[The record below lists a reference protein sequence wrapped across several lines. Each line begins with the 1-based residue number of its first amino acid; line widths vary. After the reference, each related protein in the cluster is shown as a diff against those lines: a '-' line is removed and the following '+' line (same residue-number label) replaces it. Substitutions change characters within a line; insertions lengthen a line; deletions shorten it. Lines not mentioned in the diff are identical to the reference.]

1 MTPAP
6 LLPMAPGPA
15 PARGLYVHIPFCLA
29 RCDYCDF
36 NAYAGME
43 ELRNPYV
50 EALMRE
56 ITSAADGGE
65 VSTIFFGG
73 GTPTI
78 LPPTDLARILAAIH
92 ESFQVAPS
100 AEITI
105 EANPETVDERSLSA
119 LRTAGFNRLSVGVQ
133 STAPHVL
140 TRLGRIHSPQRA
152 LATLRAA
159 HRAGFDRINA
169 DLIYG
174 TPGESESD
182 WRRSLESIIESG
194 VDHISAY
201 ALTIEEATPLSS
213 KINRGEEIP
222 PEDDDQATK
231 FEIACDLLASADF
244 TRYEIS
250 NWAKNN
256 SWCRHNLTYWC
267 ANNYLGFGAG
277 AHSHHN
283 GRRAHNIRSPRTYIE
298 NSPSP
303 EAGFEVLSPNER
315 IEEAI
320 MLALRLTGGINRPL
334 FQQRWKVD
342 PLNAREAAAQRLQTL
357 GFLELSPHSMRL
369 TDRAAFLTS
378 AITTNLLSETA
389 A

>member
-1 MTPAP
+1 MMPAP
-6 LLPMAPGPA
+6 SLPMAPGPA
-15 PARGLYVHIPFCLA
+15 PARGLYVHIPFCLT

-50 EALMRE
+50 EALIRE
-56 ITSAADGGE
+56 ITSAADGKE

-78 LPPTDLARILAAIH
+78 LSPHDLARVLTAIH
-92 ESFQVAPS
+92 DCFDVTTD

-105 EANPETVDERSLSA
+105 EANPETVDECSLAA
-119 LRTAGFNRLSVGVQ
+119 LRAAGFNRLSVGVQ

-152 LATLRAA
+152 LETLRAA
-159 HRAGFDRINA
+159 HRAGFTRINA

-174 TPGESESD
+174 TPGETESD
-182 WRRSLESIIESG
+182 WRRSLESIIETE
-194 VDHISAY
+194 VDHVSAY
-201 ALTIEEATPLSS
+201 ALTIEEGTPLSS
-213 KINRGEEIP
+213 KINRGEEIS

-231 FEIACDLLASADF
+231 FETASTLLASAGF

-256 SWCRHNLTYWC
+256 SWCRHNLTYWRG
-267 ANNYLGFGAG
+267 NDYLGFGAG
-277 AHSHHN
+277 AHTHHN
-283 GRRAHNIRSPRTYIE
+283 GRRAHSVRSPRTYIE
-298 NSPSP
+298 KSPSP
-303 EAGFEVLSPNER
+303 EAGFEVLSSPER

-320 MLALRLTGGINRPL
+320 MLGLRLAGGIDRQL
-334 FQQRWKVD
+334 FKQRWGAD
-342 PLNAREAAAQRLQTL
+342 PLDGRQATAERFQTL
-357 GFLELSPHSMRL
+357 DLLDLSAQAMRL
-369 TDRAAFLTS
+369 TDRGVFLTS
-378 AITTNLLSETA
+378 AITANLLSEA
-389 A
+389 AA